1 MAVDDEL
8 QVAAGC
14 HEGIA
19 EPESFLVKAG
29 IFAIVEH
36 MKFRCRQG
44 DQLALVDFFVRRL
57 QMQLEQLIYIAEKA
71 DRHVAVDSALM
82 LNKHE
87 IDAIQRTRY
96 IVFQAAEKAAVQSV
110 DCPQA

>member
-44 DQLALVDFFVRRL
+44 NQLALVDFFVRRL
-57 QMQLEQLIYIAEKA
+57 
-71 DRHVAVDSALM
+71 
-82 LNKHE
+82 
-87 IDAIQRTRY
+87 
-96 IVFQAAEKAAVQSV
+96 
-110 DCPQA
+110 

>member
-29 IFAIVEH
+29 VFAILEH

-57 QMQLEQLIYIAEKA
+57 QMQFEQFIYIAEEA

-110 DCPQA
+110 DCQQA

>member
-29 IFAIVEH
+29 I
-36 MKFRCRQG
+36 
-44 DQLALVDFFVRRL
+44 LAPYANFITL
-57 QMQLEQLIYIAEKA
+57 QEKKI
-71 DRHVAVDSALM
+71 DIM
-82 LNKHE
+82 LH
-87 IDAIQRTRY
+87 
-96 IVFQAAEKAAVQSV
+96 
-110 DCPQA
+110 